1 VTIISSRIFNM
12 TNDEEI
18 ENAFPRTGRVE
29 WIGIAPARLADVEP
43 VEEITV
49 HRDTGIVGEHHAEQ
63 SGSHRQV
70 TLIQQE
76 HLTVIAALMKRDDV
90 PPDLLR
96 RNIVVSGLNL
106 LAVKTGQ
113 FRIGD
118 VLLEGTGPCV
128 PCSRME
134 DNLGIGGYNA
144 MQGHGGITAR
154 VLEEGVIRL
163 SESVS
168 TISGCK
174 D

>member
-1 VTIISSRIFNM
+1 M
-12 TNDEEI
+12 TNAVEI
-18 ENAFPRTGRVE
+18 ENVFPRTGRVE
-29 WIGIAPARLADVEP
+29 WIGIAPTRLGDLEAVD
-43 VEEITV
+43 EITV
-49 HRDTGIVGEHHAEQ
+49 GRETGIVGEHHAEQ
-63 SGSHRQV
+63 GRSHRQV

-76 HLTVIAALMKRDDV
+76 HLAVVAAIMKRDDV
-90 PPDLLR
+90 PPDSLR

-134 DNLGIGGYNA
+134 ENLGLGGYNA
-144 MQGHGGITAR
+144 MRGHGGITAR

-163 SESVS
+163 GETVS
-168 TISGCK
+168 AISGCK